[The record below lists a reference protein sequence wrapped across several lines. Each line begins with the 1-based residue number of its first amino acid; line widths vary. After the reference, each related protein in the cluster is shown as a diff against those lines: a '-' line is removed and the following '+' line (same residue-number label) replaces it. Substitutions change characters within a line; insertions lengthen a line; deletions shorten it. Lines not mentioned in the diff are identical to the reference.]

1 MILAKVCFLMNWIES
16 KKFGILRCYI
26 HVMFLPQG
34 SYGERTTFE
43 HWANRDTESNII
55 LRSSDNQVF
64 HEKRV
69 STFSLLSNVW
79 NQILKRSLN
88 SFLWNIAGV
97 SINFKTWV
105 FFIKADFR
113 GLSFLKGG
121 PMQFFF
127 IKQGSFFFY
136 RKSSFSKVFDY
147 FLR

>member
-26 HVMFLPQG
+26 HVMFLSQG

-43 HWANRDTESNII
+43 HWAKRDTESNII

-88 SFLWNIAGV
+88 SFLWNLDFAFLFPDDFPGQWVETVFHYYPNLSTNEQMLYQKDWSIANYHQTRPTI
-97 SINFKTWV
+97 SPNHHH
-105 FFIKADFR
+105 
-113 GLSFLKGG
+113 
-121 PMQFFF
+121 
-127 IKQGSFFFY
+127 
-136 RKSSFSKVFDY
+136 
-147 FLR
+147 